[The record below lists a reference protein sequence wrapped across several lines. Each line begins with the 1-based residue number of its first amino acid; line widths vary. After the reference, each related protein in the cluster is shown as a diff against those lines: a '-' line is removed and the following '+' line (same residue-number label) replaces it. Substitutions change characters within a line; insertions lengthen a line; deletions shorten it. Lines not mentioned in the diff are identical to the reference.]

1 MHKIKNENSNIGF
14 ALMAIK
20 TEQFA
25 IFEENYAS
33 KKETGLTTEIQF
45 KIDQKNSQIGVF
57 LTLEFF
63 QMKKVFIKIQ
73 VSCHFKII
81 EESWI
86 CFANENESK
95 IIVPK
100 EFLAHLAVITIGT
113 TRGILFSKTE
123 GTPFSKYIVPTINVT
138 EMVKQDA
145 IFDLPEIEVNGQR
158 TTDKKYKISIK

>member
-1 MHKIKNENSNIGF
+1 MKNENTKIGF
-14 ALMAIK
+14 ALKTIK

-73 VSCHFKII
+73 VSCHFKIN

-86 CFANENESK
+86 CFANKNESK
-95 IIVPK
+95 VIIPK
-100 EFLAHLAVITIGT
+100 EFLAHLAMITVGT
-113 TRGILFSKTE
+113 TRGILFSKIE
-123 GTPFSKYIVPTINVT
+123 GTPFSIFIVPTINVA
-138 EMVKQDA
+138 EMIKGDA
-145 IFDLPEIEVNGQR
+145 IFDLSEIE
-158 TTDKKYKISIK
+158 

>member
-1 MHKIKNENSNIGF
+1 MRKMKNENNNVGF
-14 ALMAIK
+14 ALLAIK

-86 CFANENESK
+86 CFAKENELK
-95 IIVPK
+95 IIIPK
-100 EFLAHLAVITIGT
+100 EFLAHLAMITVGT
-113 TRGILFSKTE
+113 TRGILFSKME
-123 GTPFSKYIVPTINVT
+123 GSPFSKYIVPTINVA
-138 EMVKQDA
+138 EMIKEDA
-145 IFDLPEIEVNGQR
+145 SFDFSENE
-158 TTDKKYKISIK
+158 